1 MIGVSKSGDIR
12 VVMPRRPI
20 YTRSRPDRPPPAARL
35 HPPTSRRCRMPL
47 PLRVCALTVAFGLLT
62 SAGIVM
68 RAQAV
73 ETKEA
78 GNSGAAKGHDFFE
91 ARIRP
96 VLVEHCYKCHSSAA
110 GKTEGGLALDTRG
123 AMRAGGSSGPAV
135 VPSDEERSLILAAIR
150 HDGLEMPPERK
161 LPPEVIADFEKWIAL
176 GAPDPREG
184 LPPATKPTVD
194 YAAARKHWAFQP
206 VRPVAPPP
214 SVTGRKNVDPVDRF
228 IQAKLA
234 ETGFTPAPAAERRA
248 LLRRTTFLLTGL
260 PPTPHEV
267 TEFVNDASPQAFER
281 VVDRLLASSTFGERW
296 GRHWL
301 DTARYAESNG
311 KSMNLVWPHAWRYR
325 DYVVDAMNRD
335 LPYDEFLRQ
344 QIAGDLLP
352 AASDEARAAQTIAT
366 GLLAL
371 GAKSYEEAGAREK
384 YLLELADDQIDVV
397 ARGMLGLTVACARCH
412 DHKFDPV
419 PQADYYAMAGVFLSS
434 ETLAG
439 PGPKH
444 SGYKGYD
451 APYQPVGAEAER
463 LHGPYEAHDTKLRA
477 KNTELGG
484 ARSSRYRHVKN
495 KTSLGIERKQAAAS
509 DKAKLAELDAQLKV
523 EEAKIAE
530 WDAKIAAMIAEIDT
544 LTKSYPPSPDYAMAM
559 REGKQPQDCALR
571 YRGDWKRA
579 GPPVP
584 RGAPSLFASLKFGPS
599 SKINAHESGRLQ
611 LAAWITDPQNPLTA
625 RVAVNRIWA
634 HLFGRGIVTTLDNF
648 GTLGAEPTHPELLDY
663 LAGEFVR
670 DGWSIKRMIRRLVL
684 TETFQAGLA
693 ERSPLAAADP
703 ENKLFGRRTYERLEA
718 EALRDAMLAVSG
730 SLQSSRPIGS
740 RILEAKV
747 NSANAVETPPAQEIE
762 RPVRTLYLTTA
773 RSAVPEMLTLFD
785 FPDPSLPASAR
796 EQRTLPTQALYL
808 MNAPEV
814 VTLAR
819 RLAERVLGEIASD
832 DAARI
837 DLLHE
842 LCLGRPATQAEQLRI
857 AEFLKSQGGEKPAER
872 IDAWSA
878 VCQTLFAAAEFRF
891 LP

>member
-1 MIGVSKSGDIR
+1 
-12 VVMPRRPI
+12 
-20 YTRSRPDRPPPAARL
+20 
-35 HPPTSRRCRMPL
+35 MPL
-47 PLRVCALTVAFGLLT
+47 PLRVRALVFAVGCLIGAVVA
-62 SAGIVM
+62 SPVA
-68 RAQAV
+68 AA
-73 ETKEA
+73 ETKESDQA
-78 GNSGAAKGHDFFE
+78 GSARGHDFFE

-135 VPSDEERSLILAAIR
+135 VPSDEQRSLILAAIR
-150 HDGLEMPPERK
+150 HEGLEMPPERK

-184 LPPATKPTVD
+184 LPPATKPAID
-194 YAAARKHWAFQP
+194 YDAARRHWAFQP
-206 VRPVAPPP
+206 VRPVTPPQAA
-214 SVTGRKNVDPVDRF
+214 GRAEVDPVDRF
-228 IQAKLA
+228 IRAKLA
-234 ETGFTPAPAAERRA
+234 EAGFAPAPAAGRRA

-260 PPTPHEV
+260 PPTPQEAL
-267 TEFVNDASPQAFER
+267 EFVNDPSPQAFQR
-281 VVDRLLASSTFGERW
+281 VVDRLLASSAFGERW

-325 DYVVDAMNRD
+325 DYVVDALNRD

-344 QIAGDLLP
+344 QLAGDLLP
-352 AASDEARAAQTIAT
+352 AANDAARASQIVAT

-371 GAKSYEEAGAREK
+371 GAKSYEEGGAREK

-419 PQADYYAMAGVFLSS
+419 PQADYYALAGVFLSS

-444 SGYKGYD
+444 TGYKGYD
-451 APYQPVGAEAER
+451 APYQPVGADAER
-463 LHGPYEAHDTKLRA
+463 LHGPYEAHDAKLRA

-495 KTSLGIERKQAAAS
+495 KTSLGIELKKVAAA

-530 WDAKIAAMIAEIDT
+530 WDAKIAAMVAEIDK

-559 REGKQPQDCALR
+559 REGKQPQNCALR

-584 RGAPSLFASLKFGPS
+584 RGAPSLFASLKFGPVA
-599 SKINAHESGRLQ
+599 KQESGRLQ

-625 RVAVNRIWA
+625 RVAVNRVWA

-648 GTLGAEPTHPELLDY
+648 GTLGAAPTHPELLDY

-670 DGWSIKRMIRRLVL
+670 DGWSVKRLIRRLVL

-730 SLQSSRPIGS
+730 VLQSSRPVGS

-747 NSANAVETPPAQEIE
+747 NSANAVETPPLQEIE

-814 VTLAR
+814 VALAH
-819 RLAERVLGEIASD
+819 RLAERVSGETASD
-832 DAARI
+832 DAARC

-842 LCLGRPATQAEQLRI
+842 LCFGRPATRAEQLRI
-857 AEFLKSQGGEKPAER
+857 AEFLKSQADKSPEGRLA
-872 IDAWSA
+872 AWSS

>member
-1 MIGVSKSGDIR
+1 MFAVGCLIGV
-12 VVMPRRPI
+12 VVA
-20 YTRSRPDRPPPAARL
+20 SRAEAAEK
-35 HPPTSRRCRMPL
+35 
-47 PLRVCALTVAFGLLT
+47 
-62 SAGIVM
+62 
-68 RAQAV
+68 QAA
-73 ETKEA
+73 EKDTA
-78 GNSGAAKGHDFFE
+78 RGHDFFE

-150 HDGLEMPPERK
+150 HDGLEMPPERQ

-184 LPPATKPTVD
+184 LPSATKPTID

-206 VRPVAPPP
+206 VRPVAPPRA
-214 SVTGRKNVDPVDRF
+214 GDDQQADLVDRF
-228 IQAKLA
+228 IRTKLA
-234 ETGFTPAPAAERRA
+234 EAGFKPAPPAERRA

-260 PPTPHEV
+260 PPTPQESL
-267 TEFVNDASPQAFER
+267 EFVNDPSPQAFER
-281 VVDRLLASSTFGERW
+281 VIDRLLASSAFGERW

-325 DYVVDAMNRD
+325 DYVVDALNRD

-352 AASDEARAAQTIAT
+352 AATDELRASQTIAT

-419 PQADYYAMAGVFLSS
+419 PQADYYALAGVFLSS

-463 LHGPYEAHDTKLRA
+463 LHGPYEAHDAKLRA
-477 KNTELGG
+477 KNTEVGG

-495 KTSLGIERKQAAAS
+495 KTSLGIDRKKVVAA
-509 DKAKLAELDAQLKV
+509 DMAKLAELDAQLKV

-530 WDAKIAAMIAEIDT
+530 WDAKIAALVAEIDK
-544 LTKSYPPSPDYAMAM
+544 LAKSYPPAPDYAMAM

-584 RGAPSLFASLKFGPS
+584 RGAPSLFASLTFGPV
-599 SKINAHESGRLQ
+599 NPRESGRLQ

-625 RVAVNRIWA
+625 RVAVNRVWA

-648 GTLGAEPTHPELLDY
+648 GTLGSEPTHPELLDY

-670 DGWSIKRMIRRLVL
+670 DGWSVKRLIRRLVL
-684 TETFQAGLA
+684 TETFQAGLD

-718 EALRDAMLAVSG
+718 EAIRDAMLAVSG
-730 SLQSSRPIGS
+730 TLQSSRPVGS

-762 RPVRTLYLTTA
+762 RPVRTLYLTTS

-785 FPDPSLPASAR
+785 FPDPSLLASAR

-814 VTLAR
+814 VTLSR
-819 RLAERVLGEIASD
+819 RLAERALNEDVRD

-842 LCLGRPATQAEQLRI
+842 LCFGRPATKAEQLRI
-857 AEFLKSQGGEKPAER
+857 AEFVKSQSGEKPAER
-872 IDAWSA
+872 VDAWST

>member
-1 MIGVSKSGDIR
+1 MPLLLRVRALVIAVGLLSSGVVAWR
-12 VVMPRRPI
+12 V
-20 YTRSRPDRPPPAARL
+20 DAAEKDAAR
-35 HPPTSRRCRMPL
+35 
-47 PLRVCALTVAFGLLT
+47 
-62 SAGIVM
+62 
-68 RAQAV
+68 
-73 ETKEA
+73 
-78 GNSGAAKGHDFFE
+78 GHDFFE

-123 AMRAGGSSGPAV
+123 AMRVGGSSGPAV

-214 SVTGRKNVDPVDRF
+214 PSDLNDKDTDPVDRF
-228 IQAKLA
+228 IRAKLEEA
-234 ETGFTPAPAAERRA
+234 GFTQAPAAERRA

-260 PPTPHEV
+260 PPTPQEV
-267 TEFVNDASPQAFER
+267 LEFVNDPSPQAFER
-281 VVDRLLASSTFGERW
+281 VVERLLASSTFGERW

-325 DYVVDAMNRD
+325 DYVVDALNRD

-352 AASDEARAAQTIAT
+352 AASDELRASRTIAT

-371 GAKSYEEAGAREK
+371 GAKSYEEGGSREK
-384 YLLELADDQIDVV
+384 YLLEQADDQIDVV

-495 KTSLGIERKQAAAS
+495 KTSLGIERKKVAAA

-530 WDAKIAAMIAEIDT
+530 WDAKIAAMVAEIDK
-544 LTKSYPPSPDYAMAM
+544 LAKSYPPSPDYAMAM
-559 REGKQPQDCALR
+559 RDGKQPQDCALR
-571 YRGDWKRA
+571 YRGDWKRS

-584 RGAPSLFASLKFGPS
+584 RGAPSLFASLKFGPVDA
-599 SKINAHESGRLQ
+599 NESGRLQ

-625 RVAVNRIWA
+625 RVAVNRVWA

-648 GTLGAEPTHPELLDY
+648 GTLGAAPTHPELLDY

-670 DGWSIKRMIRRLVL
+670 DGWSVKRLVRRLVL
-684 TETFQAGLA
+684 TEMFQAGLA
-693 ERSPLAAADP
+693 ERTPLAAADP

-730 SLQSSRPIGS
+730 TLQSSRPVGS

-747 NSANAVETPPAQEIE
+747 NSANAVETPPMQEIE

-785 FPDPSLPASAR
+785 FPDPSLPASMR

-819 RLAERVLGEIASD
+819 QLAERVLGEIASD
-832 DAARI
+832 DAARV

-842 LCLGRPATQAEQLRI
+842 LCFGRPATQAEQLRI
-857 AEFLKSQGGEKPAER
+857 AEFVKSQTGVKPADR
-872 IDAWSA
+872 VAAWST